1 MAARPQRLRLEAV
14 QWSAHQ
20 LTMRFSLDALS
31 FSTVYW
37 YPDIDLLALDA
48 RYGREAMERIH
59 VHSALFEI
67 NKLVSYRPHALD
79 LGPYAR
85 HHTAELEALWSTVVH
100 KVWAQWRFE
109 NDLPHE
115 APPRWLSSPQS
126 APPPLERPEGAY
138 PTRAVSALSFGSILY
153 VIS

>member
-48 RYGREAMERIH
+48 RYGRDVMERIH

-67 NKLVSYRPHALD
+67 NKLVSYRPHVLD
-79 LGPYAR
+79 LGTYAR
-85 HHTAELEALWSTVVH
+85 HHTAELEALWSTVIH
-100 KVWAQWRFE
+100 KVWAQWRYE
-109 NDLPHE
+109 NNLPHE
-115 APPRWLSSPQS
+115 APPRWLSSAQS
-126 APPPLERPEGAY
+126 APPPLERPDGTSPA
-138 PTRAVSALSFGSILY
+138 RHRSLSFGSIF
-153 VIS
+153 VPASP